1 MKLKRKLKRKWENI
15 GTNQKFMVLFV
26 GLLCFITVG
35 YAVINQALKIT
46 GYASLDK
53 GDGMI
58 FTSIGIK
65 ENNGATI
72 EKDASIKAK
81 TLVNTQ
87 VSFQSAGS
95 ITFNVSAQN
104 QGTTDAKL
112 IEIKGLEESNIK
124 EPTCIQISVQE
135 HNVGDLVFPS
145 QIKNFTITIT
155 STCTTY
161 SSKELDL
168 HFVYEKQETING
180 VLPVPTLGSTT
191 TDLLNNSGDGT
202 YNYMDGTYLK
212 GEQDSNYI
220 WFDGFMW
227 RIMGKNSDGSIR
239 MITEENVTGIPWGA
253 SKTAQDYD
261 NSYVNDWLNNYF
273 YPKLEHKDLLVNQT
287 WCSETTTSS
296 SSSRT
301 TCTSNLSS
309 VQKPIGLLSLD
320 EYNLASGGSSY
331 LDISQYFWTTTPNS
345 ASTAWYVSHSG
356 DVYYDNVANAYG
368 VRPVVGIS
376 SDTTIAGGN
385 GTLTDPY
392 MIGEVSDVT
401 GSLKDN
407 SHVGEYVTYA
417 GRNYRVVETSNQ
429 GTKLILD
436 GYYDSNNDGI
446 IEESDKMTYGEN
458 CTLCTTINED
468 SFVNWISNNNE
479 TDKNKL
485 VSTTWYRGDNWTGG
499 DYKTN
504 LESTS
509 NPYDGKV
516 GLIRVG
522 EMLSGQSET
531 ILSKNHTVSNS
542 YNNAQVFW
550 TSTPY
555 SASLAWSVVG
565 SAAFNDGVT
574 NTRGVRPVI
583 MIHPGVPITG
593 GQGTPN
599 EPYTL
604 GEAPLTAS
612 QYLIKNKLSSDINI
626 SPTNGLFAIDNQGE
640 LTTSDSPRE
649 YRYIGSDPDNY
660 IQFNNELWRIIGI
673 FDGQL
678 KIIRNESLGEMVWQ
692 EDNSDETNWYLS
704 SLKTYL
710 NNDYYNTINENDK
723 LKIDNYTWFLGD
735 GGTYSTATAQSYYEN
750 ERNSSEAKWIG
761 KIALIYPSDSGFAT
775 SGGSTTNRSSC
786 LAKELYNWYDGKGSF
801 ADCYNNNW
809 LYGIASPPGYWAVT
823 SSIDSIP
830 VTRAPAPTAHDQVFY
845 ISERYPFLDNR
856 ENYHGVLPT
865 LYLKSDVE
873 FSGGTGTNTDPYIL
887 K

>member
-1 MKLKRKLKRKWENI
+1 MKYRKIKRKWKNI
-15 GTNQKFMVLFV
+15 SKNKKMMILFTIILSV
-26 GLLCFITVG
+26 ITVG
-35 YAVINQALKIT
+35 YAVINQALNIE

-124 EPTCIQISVQE
+124 EPACIQVSVQE
-135 HNVGDLVFPS
+135 HNVGDLLFPN

-155 STCTTY
+155 STCSTY

-220 WFDGFMW
+220 WFDGFLW
-227 RIMGKNSDGSIR
+227 RIMGKNADGSIR
-239 MITEENVTGIPWGA
+239 MITEENVTAIPWGA
-253 SKTAQDYD
+253 ENTAQDYD

-273 YPKLEHKDLLVNQT
+273 YPKLEHKDLFVNQT

-309 VQKPIGLLSLD
+309 LQKPIGLLSLD

-331 LDISQYFWTTTPNS
+331 LNISQYFWTTTPNS
-345 ASTAWYVSHSG
+345 ASTAWSVSYYGSVYNY
-356 DVYYDNVANAYG
+356 DVSYTRG

-376 SDTTIAGGN
+376 SDTTITGGN

-392 MIGEVSDVT
+392 IIGEINDVS

-436 GYYDSNNDGI
+436 GYYDSNNDGTI
-446 IEESDKMTYGEN
+446 DNMEYGTN
-458 CTLCTTINED
+458 CTLCTAINEE
-468 SFVNWISNNNE
+468 SFINWLSNNNE
-479 TDKNKL
+479 NDKNKL
-485 VSTTWYRGDNWTGG
+485 ISTTWYRGDYFVNG
-499 DYKTN
+499 DNYKDN

-509 NPYDGKV
+509 NPYTGRV

-531 ILSKNHTVSNS
+531 ILSKNHTTSNS
-542 YNNAQVFW
+542 YNNAKTYW
-550 TSTPY
+550 TSTSY
-555 SASLAWSVVG
+555 SAWIAWHVSNNGIVDY
-565 SAAFNDGVT
+565 NDVS
-574 NTRGVRPVI
+574 NTIGVRPVI
-583 MIHPGVPITG
+583 MIGPDVQILDGNG
-593 GQGTPN
+593 SYDN
-599 EPYTL
+599 PY
-604 GEAPLTAS
+604 E
-612 QYLIKNKLSSDINI
+612 I
-626 SPTNGLFAIDNQGE
+626 
-640 LTTSDSPRE
+640 
-649 YRYIGSDPDNY
+649 
-660 IQFNNELWRIIGI
+660 
-673 FDGQL
+673 
-678 KIIRNESLGEMVWQ
+678 
-692 EDNSDETNWYLS
+692 
-704 SLKTYL
+704 
-710 NNDYYNTINENDK
+710 
-723 LKIDNYTWFLGD
+723 
-735 GGTYSTATAQSYYEN
+735 
-750 ERNSSEAKWIG
+750 
-761 KIALIYPSDSGFAT
+761 
-775 SGGSTTNRSSC
+775 
-786 LAKELYNWYDGKGSF
+786 
-801 ADCYNNNW
+801 
-809 LYGIASPPGYWAVT
+809 
-823 SSIDSIP
+823 
-830 VTRAPAPTAHDQVFY
+830 
-845 ISERYPFLDNR
+845 
-856 ENYHGVLPT
+856 
-865 LYLKSDVE
+865 
-873 FSGGTGTNTDPYIL
+873 
-887 K
+887 

>member
-1 MKLKRKLKRKWENI
+1 MKYRKIKRKWKNI
-15 GTNQKFMVLFV
+15 SKNKKMMILFTIILSV
-26 GLLCFITVG
+26 ITVG
-35 YAVINQALKIT
+35 YAVINQALNIE

-124 EPTCIQISVQE
+124 EPACIQVSVQE
-135 HNVGDLVFPS
+135 HNVGDLLFPN

-155 STCTTY
+155 STCSTY

-273 YPKLEHKDLLVNQT
+273 YPKLEHKDLFVNQT

-309 VQKPIGLLSLD
+309 LQKPIGLLSLD

-331 LDISQYFWTTTPNS
+331 LNISQYFWTTTPNS
-345 ASTAWYVSHSG
+345 ASTAWSVSYYGSVYNY
-356 DVYYDNVANAYG
+356 DVSYTRG

-376 SDTTIAGGN
+376 SDTTITGGN

-392 MIGEVSDVT
+392 IIGEINDVS

-436 GYYDSNNDGI
+436 GYYDSNNDGTI
-446 IEESDKMTYGEN
+446 DNMEYGTN
-458 CTLCTTINED
+458 CTLCTAINEE
-468 SFVNWISNNNE
+468 SFINWLSNNNE
-479 TDKNKL
+479 NDKNKL
-485 VSTTWYRGDNWTGG
+485 ISTTWYRGDYFVNG
-499 DYKTN
+499 DNYKDN

-509 NPYDGKV
+509 NPYTGRV

-531 ILSKNHTVSNS
+531 ILSKNHTTSNS
-542 YNNAQVFW
+542 YNNAKTYW
-550 TSTPY
+550 TSTSY
-555 SASLAWSVVG
+555 SAWIAWHVSNNGIVDY
-565 SAAFNDGVT
+565 NDVS
-574 NTRGVRPVI
+574 NTIGVRPVI
-583 MIHPGVPITG
+583 MIGPDVQILDGNG
-593 GQGTPN
+593 SYDN
-599 EPYTL
+599 PY
-604 GEAPLTAS
+604 E
-612 QYLIKNKLSSDINI
+612 I
-626 SPTNGLFAIDNQGE
+626 
-640 LTTSDSPRE
+640 
-649 YRYIGSDPDNY
+649 
-660 IQFNNELWRIIGI
+660 
-673 FDGQL
+673 
-678 KIIRNESLGEMVWQ
+678 
-692 EDNSDETNWYLS
+692 
-704 SLKTYL
+704 
-710 NNDYYNTINENDK
+710 
-723 LKIDNYTWFLGD
+723 
-735 GGTYSTATAQSYYEN
+735 
-750 ERNSSEAKWIG
+750 
-761 KIALIYPSDSGFAT
+761 
-775 SGGSTTNRSSC
+775 
-786 LAKELYNWYDGKGSF
+786 
-801 ADCYNNNW
+801 
-809 LYGIASPPGYWAVT
+809 
-823 SSIDSIP
+823 
-830 VTRAPAPTAHDQVFY
+830 
-845 ISERYPFLDNR
+845 
-856 ENYHGVLPT
+856 
-865 LYLKSDVE
+865 
-873 FSGGTGTNTDPYIL
+873 
-887 K
+887 

>member
-1 MKLKRKLKRKWENI
+1 MKLKRKIKRKWENI
-15 GTNQKFMVLFV
+15 GTNQKMMMVFVSLLF
-26 GLLCFITVG
+26 FITVG
-35 YAVINQALKIT
+35 YAAINQVLKIT

-58 FTSIGIK
+58 FTSVGI
-65 ENNGATI
+65 NNNNQATI

-87 VSFQSAGS
+87 ISFQSAGS

-124 EPTCIQISVQE
+124 EPSCIQVSVQE
-135 HNVGDLVFPS
+135 HNVGDLVFPN

-155 STCTTY
+155 STCSTY

-253 SKTAQDYD
+253 SNTAQDYD

-345 ASTAWYVSHSG
+345 ASYAWSVYNSGIAGNGYVTNG
-356 DVYYDNVANAYG
+356 LG

-376 SDTTIAGGN
+376 SDTTITGGN
-385 GTLTDPY
+385 GTLTEPY
-392 MIGEVSDVT
+392 VIGEVSDVT

-479 TDKNKL
+479 VDKNKL
-485 VSTTWYRGDNWTGG
+485 VSTTWYRGDNF
-499 DYKTN
+499 DYEDNYKDN
-504 LESTS
+504 LESIS
-509 NPYDGKV
+509 NPYVGRV

-531 ILSKNHTVSNS
+531 ILSKNHTTSNS
-542 YNNAQVFW
+542 YNNAQHYW
-550 TSTPY
+550 TTTPY
-555 SASLAWSVVG
+555 SASNAWRVSNYG
-565 SAAFNDGVT
+565 SAYSHNVT
-574 NTRGVRPVI
+574 GAYGVRPVI

-604 GEAPLTAS
+604 GEAPLTAA
-612 QYLIKNKLSSDINI
+612 QYLIKNKLSSDINT
-626 SPTNGLFAIDNQGE
+626 SPTNGLFAIGNSGE
-640 LTTSDSPRE
+640 LTTSTSPRE
-649 YRYIGSDPDNY
+649 YRYIGANPDNY

-673 FDGQL
+673 FEGQL
-678 KIIRNESLGEMVWQ
+678 KIIRKDLLEN
-692 EDNSDETNWYLS
+692 
-704 SLKTYL
+704 KTW
-710 NNDYYNTINENDK
+710 D
-723 LKIDNYTWFLGD
+723 D
-735 GGTYSTATAQSYYEN
+735 GGTTNWNDKPMQKYFNGEYLEGMDESSQNKIADYTWKLGGSSTWDDVTAQMFYEL
-750 ERNSSEAKWIG
+750 ERGSLTSTGDSTEWRG
-761 KIALIYPSDSGFAT
+761 KIALMYPSDYGFST

-786 LAKELYNWYDGKGSF
+786 LATALFSWYS
-801 ADCYNNNW
+801 ANDCKNNSW
-809 LYGIASPPGYWAVT
+809 LYD
-823 SSIDSIP
+823 SSNDQWTLTP
-830 VTRAPAPTAHDQVFY
+830 FVLARTRAPSIGAPLSY
-845 ISERYPFLDNR
+845 ILYKSGDVDLMDEFSSYSAR
-856 ENYHGVLPT
+856 PT
-865 LYLKSDVE
+865 LYLQPTVE
-873 FSGGTGTNTDPYIL
+873 IASGIGTSSDPYIL